1 MAKNKINSIATK
13 RVREISLTFFVVL
26 VFGLSKSSQCQ
37 LYYSPSPIEQFNS
50 IAVTDTTDIYSVQNH
65 SAKAALWKSAIIP
78 GWGQVY
84 NKQAWKVGIIY
95 GGAAAVTYFAIDNY
109 RNAQKFKTEYINRSN
124 GNTTDLLPEY
134 SRYPDQNIYNLY
146 QAYEKNFQLSIIA
159 GVAVY
164 ALNLI
169 DAYVYGHLFY
179 FEINEDLSMLVTPSV
194 TPTFNSFA
202 SGLTMKINF

>member
-1 MAKNKINSIATK
+1 MAKNKINNIATK

-50 IAVTDTTDIYSVQNH
+50 IAVTDTTDISSVQNH
-65 SAKAALWKSAIIP
+65 SAKSALWKSAIIP

-109 RNAQKFKTEYINRSN
+109 RNAQKFKTEYI
-124 GNTTDLLPEY
+124 
-134 SRYPDQNIYNLY
+134 
-146 QAYEKNFQLSIIA
+146 
-159 GVAVY
+159 
-164 ALNLI
+164 
-169 DAYVYGHLFY
+169 
-179 FEINEDLSMLVTPSV
+179 
-194 TPTFNSFA
+194 
-202 SGLTMKINF
+202 